1 MTQGENNGMQEP
13 ESELRSQTATDA
25 QMVPQAQQ
33 RLLQMDQKLAR
44 LHTQIEH
51 LVGDATQAHSQLTAL
66 IRHVTDPHTLDGVQ
80 ERLAELTSQVEAGRE
95 QLDALTNQM
104 ADLASRQQLAELATS
119 VTKLGRTQFKSNALG
134 ESKEEQVERSLK
146 TLQDML
152 TRREE
157 RQDQVG
163 RQHQER
169 FDEARQ
175 EARCELAADLLP
187 ALDSVE
193 LALESGKALVRQQK
207 QAIAVWHESRTALNP
222 QEEMPPASPGLWQK
236 LRSKWAGHSVPAR
249 PDACEPPSPSEALT
263 EMPEAVEAWL
273 QGLALVRDRFLSL
286 LSAEG
291 IQEMQ
296 ALEAPFD
303 PHLHLAVKTETRDD
317 VPPNTVV
324 RVLRKGYRQQHRVLR
339 YAEVVVTR
347 AGTCPEPIRSDSE
360 DPQHA

>member
-33 RLLQMDQKLAR
+33 RLLQMDQRLAR
-44 LHTQIEH
+44 LHAQVEH

-157 RQDQVG
+157 RQEQVG
-163 RQHQER
+163 QQRQER
-169 FDEARQ
+169 LDEVRQ

-187 ALDSVE
+187 ALDSIE
-193 LALESGKALVRQQK
+193 LALESGEALVRQQK
-207 QAIAVWHESRTALNP
+207 QGIATWRASCAPQNP
-222 QEEMPPASPGLWQK
+222 EEQTPLASTGIWQK
-236 LRSKWAGHSVPAR
+236 LRTKWTAHPVLVL
-249 PDACEPPSPSEALT
+249 PDTGDPPNPSEALT

-273 QGLALVRDRFLSL
+273 QGLALVRDRFLGL

-291 IQEMQ
+291 LVEIQ
-296 ALEAPFD
+296 ALEETFD
-303 PHLHLAVKTETRDD
+303 PRLHLAVKTETRGD
-317 VPPNTVV
+317 VPPNTIV
-324 RVLRKGYRQQHRVLR
+324 RVLRKGYRQQRRVLR

-347 AGTCPEPIRSDSE
+347 AGTCPAPIRSDSE

>member
-33 RLLQMDQKLAR
+33 RLLQMDQRLAR
-44 LHTQIEH
+44 LHAQVEH

-66 IRHVTDPHTLDGVQ
+66 IHHVTDPHTLDGVQ

-119 VTKLGRTQFKSNALG
+119 VTRLGRTQFKSNALG

-146 TLQDML
+146 TFQDML

-157 RQDQVG
+157 HQDQVG
-163 RQHQER
+163 LQHQER
-169 FDEARQ
+169 FDEARR

-187 ALDSVE
+187 SLDSVE
-193 LALESGKALVRQQK
+193 LALESGEALVRQQK
-207 QAIAVWHESRTALNP
+207 QAIAAWHESRARRNP
-222 QEEMPPASPGLWQK
+222 QEQMPPASTGLWQK
-236 LRSKWAGHSVPAR
+236 LRSKWTRRPVPVL
-249 PDACEPPSPSEALT
+249 PDAYDPPSPSEALI

-273 QGLALVRDRFLSL
+273 QGLALVRDRFLGL

-291 IQEMQ
+291 IEVIQ

-303 PHLHLAVKTETRDD
+303 PRLHVAVKTETRDD
-317 VPPNTVV
+317 VPPNTIV

-339 YAEVVVTR
+339 YAEVVVAR
-347 AGTCPEPIRSDSE
+347 AGTCPEPVHTDSE
-360 DPQHA
+360 GTQHD